1 MSLSPNN
8 VSNKQYFYYFLV
20 LGVLLLIASAIINIV
35 LSKYFPTV
43 NTKDCL
49 VNVNLK
55 DPQNIKIESS
65 NCNIKTTLDENQQP
79 SKQ

>member
-1 MSLSPNN
+1 MSLSSNN
-8 VSNKQYFYYFLV
+8 ISNKQYFYSFLV
-20 LGVLLLIASAIINIV
+20 LGVLLLIASAIVNIV

-49 VNVNLK
+49 INVNLK
-55 DPQNIKIESS
+55 NPQNIKIESS

>member
-1 MSLSPNN
+1 MSIIPNG
-8 VSNKQYFYYFLV
+8 VSNKQYFYSFLV

-49 VNVNLK
+49 INVNLK